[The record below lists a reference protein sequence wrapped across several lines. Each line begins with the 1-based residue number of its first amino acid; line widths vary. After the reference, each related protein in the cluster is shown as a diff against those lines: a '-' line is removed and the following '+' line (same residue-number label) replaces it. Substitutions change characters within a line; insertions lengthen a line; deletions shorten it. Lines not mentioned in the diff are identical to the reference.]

1 MGNEQPALSASE
13 RRALEL
19 LRQPD
24 RPSIEAVAA
33 AHGMS
38 ADRLCK
44 LARAHNVPTARL
56 RQPLHPGWRPPMAL
70 DRHGCATCGKPIRL
84 EHRRCAEC
92 LAPAAA
98 AGLSRSARAMARRRD
113 AKRRGG

>member
-1 MGNEQPALSASE
+1 MGHEQPALSGPE

-19 LRQPD
+19 LCQPD
-24 RPSIEAVAA
+24 RPSVESIAA
-33 AHGMS
+33 AAGMS
-38 ADRLCK
+38 PDRLRK
-44 LARAHNVPTARL
+44 LARAHGVPTARA

-70 DRHGCATCGKPIRL
+70 DRHACAGCARPIKL

-98 AGLSRSARAMARRRD
+98 AGLSRSTRAMRGLRRL
-113 AKRRGG
+113 RGSI